1 MKMLLQFLF
10 VLFLGATA
18 HAQTAGGYDH
28 GNGGDMCE
36 YTFKNVRDNLLAWI
50 LKGGAA
56 DLRLPQGITLEQYN
70 VAMFG
75 KMRAAK
81 VSCTDKQVFVGK
93 AEKTC
98 KNFLEADGTP
108 SVICNEK
115 RFLSASKFEQ
125 YILVHHEYAGLA
137 GFEVNKGEASN
148 YQISDQILRSFA
160 GARLKIVTSI
170 VEFIAKMAV
179 LPEREANDRAV
190 KNNAICMYIGR
201 INQSDV
207 TQELYR
213 DLVSLD
219 GNNNPNGL
227 FPDSYATFSKL
238 RLNIMGLMNYCISG
252 LSSEDPQ
259 PVPFENAPA
268 LLKRIKEIQQ
278 QISVIEKYL
287 DKRFPYGGR
296 AGL

>member
-1 MKMLLQFLF
+1 MKMLSPFLF
-10 VLFLGATA
+10 IFLLGATA

-36 YTFKNVRDNLLAWI
+36 YTFKNVRDNLLTWI

-56 DLRLPQGITLEQYN
+56 DLRFPKGISLDQYN
-70 VAMFG
+70 LAMFQ

-81 VSCTDKQVFVGK
+81 VSCTDKQVFVGN

-98 KNFLEADGTP
+98 KNFVEADGTP
-108 SVICNEK
+108 SIHCNEK
-115 RFLSASKFEQ
+115 RFMSASKFEQ

-137 GFEVNKGEASN
+137 GFEVNTGEASN

-170 VEFIAKMAV
+170 LEFIAKMAV
-179 LPEREANDRAV
+179 LPEQESNGRAV

-213 DLVSLD
+213 DLISLD
-219 GNNNPNGL
+219 GNNSGTL
-227 FPDSYATFSKL
+227 FPESATTFSKL
-238 RLNIMGLMNYCISG
+238 RLNIMGLMNYCIGG
-252 LSSEDPQ
+252 LTTEDPQ
-259 PVPFENAPA
+259 PVPFQNAPA